1 MLLIIEWP
9 DLSWKTTLIK
19 KLKSIFGTSIS
30 FKLPNEILPKNWSEI
45 ERMKI
50 YNWYLTS
57 VEFFKRYN
65 EQFKNNYIIQDRFY
79 ISELVYWKI
88 FRWYEPFENI
98 NLQKIEEKIKE
109 IPHLVIYLSDDLEWY
124 QKRFEQYGDDKIKKF
139 DTFKKL
145 LNRYNEVFEKINL
158 NKIMINPFKDENHLN
173 KIINKIIEI
182 KNIKKINN
190 NERSR
195 IS

>member
-88 FRWYEPFENI
+88 FRWYEPFEDI

-109 IPHLVIYLSDDLEWY
+109 ISHLVIYLSDDLEWY
-124 QKRFEQYGDDKIKKF
+124 QKRFEQHGDDKIKKF